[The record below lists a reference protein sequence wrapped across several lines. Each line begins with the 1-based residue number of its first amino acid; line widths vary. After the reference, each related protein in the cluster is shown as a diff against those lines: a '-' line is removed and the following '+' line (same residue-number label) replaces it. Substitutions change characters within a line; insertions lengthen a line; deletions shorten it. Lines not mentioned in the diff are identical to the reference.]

1 MPCPYAT
8 LLGKRGEGVH
18 SRRFL
23 GLALNDILATI
34 AAAALTSFFFN
45 ISFLYSL
52 IGWFLA
58 GEILHYAFGV
68 DTAFL
73 EYIGLKPKC
82 LNLNRIATV

>member
-34 AAAALTSFFFN
+34 VAAALTSFFFN

-52 IGWFLA
+52 LGWFVA

-73 EYIGLKPKC
+73 EYVGLKPKC
-82 LNLNRIATV
+82 LNLNRIATL